1 MEMSFFRKHELQK
14 ARKRWQWAYLTAYVN
29 AVYAAVYGFIIT
41 DHARHTIIGFDPV
54 YTSAC
59 LIYGLVL
66 AALAWGI
73 QKRLSLICLSLFLVI
88 VVLSIIGSS
97 ADDETPTDAIVSA
110 FVAVMLF
117 RGIVGIREMKKA
129 MRESKQQAQGQPD
142 QHFQPAHQSDR
153 ANEIN
158 R

>member
-14 ARKRWQWAYLTAYVN
+14 ARKRWQWAYLTAYAN
-29 AVYAAVYGFIIT
+29 AVFAVVYAFIIT
-41 DHARHTIIGFDPV
+41 DHRGHATIGFDLV
-54 YTSAC
+54 YTSAG
-59 LIYGLVL
+59 LIFGMVL

-88 VVLSIIGSS
+88 VVLSMVDS
-97 ADDETPTDAIVSA
+97 AVNDETPKDTIVSA
-110 FVAVMLF
+110 IAAVMLF

-129 MRESKQQAQGQPD
+129 MRESKQQGQPD